1 MHSDSLD
8 GVIAWMEDGEPDV
21 LCSSCEYGL
30 HDCPDLMYHEKYGLI
45 ACACEDG
52 IHN

>member
-1 MHSDSLD
+1 MDDLD
-8 GVIAWMEDGEPDV
+8 QIIAYMDDGEPDI

-30 HDCPDLMYHEKYGLI
+30 HDCPDLMYHAKYGLI
-45 ACACEDG
+45 ACACENG